1 MMRTRLR
8 KAILLLSLIIVSTA
22 FAQTKGEWIRYA
34 NEAFAKRDYPTAI
47 NFYNHVL
54 SDTAEAKH
62 LTKPYEV
69 TLFNAPLQGKN
80 KSKVDTTQ
88 KAKPSTYDFLMH
100 QLAASYRLNADY
112 HSALKYYEISA
123 KRPDLYPEDVYW
135 YGNVLMNLKKY
146 NEAMD
151 QFEVVVALKNGSD
164 SLKKQGNHGMNS
176 CYYALDSTHVHK
188 LIKVSMLD
196 TNINKGTANFAP
208 MYHGGPHNLIFTSA
222 RKGNIV
228 SGFNT
233 ADAEY
238 LCDLYFIERK
248 DDKWQDAVHY
258 SKPVNSGIHEG
269 AGQITIDDNFFFTR
283 WTDANRKESAI
294 YMARYINN
302 HFMEPLKLGLNVNVP
317 GYKSAHPYV
326 TMDGSRLFFSS
337 DRPGG
342 HGGMDIW
349 FCYIDENGTTS
360 TPKCL
365 GDVINTAADEVTP
378 FYHGPS
384 STLFFSSNGHTG
396 LGGLDIFK
404 SAYSEDDSTYSP
416 PKNMG
421 PPVNSSKDDAYLIID
436 RLQQHGYFASDREDC
451 PSGHCYDLYEF
462 ENEPIS
468 FDLSGYVYDF
478 ETGEPI
484 PSALVTIKDVH
495 GEMEPMLLI
504 TDDKGFYS
512 TPLKEGMEY
521 FLKAQKSKYFA
532 DMANLATK
540 GLTETKHFD
549 QDFNLNK
556 IPEGDIVIEGIEYD
570 LNKTTLRPESKKI
583 LDKIYDLIHANDNL
597 SIEVNAH
604 TDTRGS
610 DTYNMKLSAGRAQSC
625 VDYLISKGIQ
635 AERIVA
641 KGYGETKPLISDEE
655 IAKLGNNDEKEA
667 AHQKNRRTA
676 FKVIGETK
684 LHIINKAEQK

>member
-1 MMRTRLR
+1 
-8 KAILLLSLIIVSTA
+8 V
-22 FAQTKGEWIRYA
+22 
-34 NEAFAKRDYPTAI
+34 N
-47 NFYNHVL
+47 
-54 SDTAEAKH
+54 
-62 LTKPYEV
+62 
-69 TLFNAPLQGKN
+69 
-80 KSKVDTTQ
+80 
-88 KAKPSTYDFLMH
+88 
-100 QLAASYRLNADY
+100 
-112 HSALKYYEISA
+112 
-123 KRPDLYPEDVYW
+123 
-135 YGNVLMNLKKY
+135 
-146 NEAMD
+146 
-151 QFEVVVALKNGSD
+151 
-164 SLKKQGNHGMNS
+164 
-176 CYYALDSTHVHK
+176 
-188 LIKVSMLD
+188 MLD

-222 RKGNIV
+222 RKGNV
-228 SGFNT
+228 VNALAND

-248 DDKWQDAVHY
+248 DDKWQDATHY

-269 AGQITIDDNFFFTR
+269 AGQITIDENFFFTR
-283 WTDANRKESAI
+283 WTDANKKESAI

-302 HFMEPLKLGLNVNVP
+302 HFMEPLKLGSNVNVP

-326 TMDGSRLFFSS
+326 TMDGSRLYFSS

-360 TPKCL
+360 APKCL
-365 GDVINTAADEVTP
+365 GDVVNTTGDDVTP
-378 FYHGPS
+378 FFHGPS
-384 STLFFSSNGHTG
+384 NTLFFASEGHTG
-396 LGGLDIFK
+396 LGGLDIYK
-404 SAYSEDDSTYSP
+404 CSYSEDDSTFAMA
-416 PKNMG
+416 KNVG
-421 PPVNSSKDDAYLIID
+421 APINSSKDDAYLIID
-436 RLQQHGYFASDREDC
+436 RFQQHGYFSSDREDC
-451 PSGHCYDLYEF
+451 PTGHCYDLYEF

-478 ETGEPI
+478 ETNEPI

-495 GEMEPMLLI
+495 GEKEPILLI

-512 TPLKEGMEY
+512 TPLSEGMEY

-532 DMANLATK
+532 DAANLQTK

-549 QDFNLNK
+549 QDFFLNK

-583 LDKIYDLIHANDNL
+583 LDKIYDVMHVNDNI
-597 SIEVNAH
+597 SIEINAH

-610 DTYNMKLSAGRAQSC
+610 DTYNQKLSAGRAQSC
-625 VDYLISKGIQ
+625 VDYLISKGI
-635 AERIVA
+635 AASRMIA
-641 KGYGETKPLISDEE
+641 KGYGETRPLISDAD
-655 IAKLGNNDEKEA
+655 IAKLANKDEQEA

-684 LHIINKAEQK
+684 LHIINKAEQ

>member
-1 MMRTRLR
+1 MRARLL
-8 KAILLLSLIIVSTA
+8 KALLVLNLIIVTGVS
-22 FAQTKGEWIRYA
+22 AQTKGEWIRYA
-34 NEAFAKRDYPTAI
+34 NEAFGKKDYPTAI

-69 TLFNAPLQGKN
+69 TLFNAPLQGK
-80 KSKVDTTQ
+80 KDSKVDTTQ
-88 KAKPSTYDFLMH
+88 KAKPSTYDYLMH
-100 QLAASYRLNADY
+100 QLAASYRLNSDY
-112 HSALKYYEISA
+112 HNALKYYEISS

-135 YGNVLMNLKKY
+135 YGVVMMNLKKY

-151 QFEVVVALKNGSD
+151 QFEAVAANRAASD
-164 SLKKQGNHGMNS
+164 SLKKQANHNLNS
-176 CYYALDSTHVHK
+176 CYYALDSNNVHK

-222 RKGNIV
+222 RKGNV
-228 SGFNT
+228 VNGLNT

-248 DDKWQDAVHY
+248 DDKWQEATHY
-258 SKPVNSGIHEG
+258 NKPVNSGIHEG
-269 AGQITIDDNFFFTR
+269 AGQITIDENFFFTR

-302 HFMEPLKLGLNVNVP
+302 HFMEPLKLGTNVNVP

-326 TMDGSRLFFSS
+326 TMDGTRLFFSS

-360 TPKCL
+360 QPKCL
-365 GDVINTAADEVTP
+365 GDVINTAGDEVTP

-384 STLFFSSNGHTG
+384 SNLFFSSNGHTG

-404 SAYSEDDSTYSP
+404 SAYSEDDSTFSM

-436 RLQQHGYFASDREDC
+436 RLQQHGYFSSDREDC
-451 PSGHCYDLYEF
+451 PTGHCYDLYEF

-504 TDDKGFYS
+504 TDEKGFYS

-540 GLTETKHFD
+540 GLTESKHFD

-583 LDKIYDLIHANDNL
+583 LDKIYDLIHTNDNL

-625 VDYLISKGIQ
+625 VDYLVGRGIQ
-635 AERIVA
+635 SERIVA

-655 IAKLGNNDEKEA
+655 IAKLATKEEKEA

-676 FKVIGETK
+676 FKVTGETK